1 MKLDLLKIIGKMLH
15 YLHARLVAPLAAAG
29 ADHSYPLCLLE
40 ALDEDKLVAEVH
52 RGDGRQTAP
61 GEVSSH
67 PVLTPPQIFEPAVQN
82 GFRSHVTERCQ
93 SILVIGCYL
102 L

>member
-29 ADHSYPLCLLE
+29 ADQFYPLHLLE
-40 ALDEDKLVAEVH
+40 ALAEDQLVAEVH
-52 RGDGRQTAP
+52 RGDGRQMAP

-67 PVLTPPQIFEPAVQN
+67 PVLTPPQIFERAVQN
-82 GFRSHVTERCQ
+82 GFRSHVTDRCQ
-93 SILVIGCYL
+93 TINTRY
-102 L
+102 